1 MELLESKRAD
11 AVRALKSLKDIQ
23 LSEFSE
29 VTRDAAIQRFEYTV
43 EAVWK
48 YLQMYL
54 REKEGI
60 DCYSPKSCF
69 REAKNAGLVDEDET
83 VQALDMVDDR
93 NLTSHTYHEGVAQNI
108 YEKLPAYV
116 SLMEKLLKEMD

>member
-11 AVRALKSLKDIQ
+11 AIRALKSLKDI
-23 LSEFSE
+23 LRLEFSE
-29 VTRDAAIQRFEYTV
+29 ITLDAAIQRFEYTV

-48 YLQMYL
+48 FLQKYL

-60 DCYSPKSCF
+60 DCYAPKSCF
-69 REAKNAGLVDEDET
+69 REAKSVGLVDEDET
-83 VQALDMVDDR
+83 VRALEMVDDR
-93 NLTSHTYHEGVAQNI
+93 NLTSHTYHEDVAQRI

-116 SLMEKLLKEMD
+116 TLMEKLLKQMD